1 MRADSSALLSRLLLG
16 CLLSM
21 PAPVRA
27 QAAEKPPE
35 PAPAQEP
42 GGAGFETQG
51 TVGVGY
57 RFTDV
62 TGQEDRYR
70 EFFNL
75 SDGLRLTDFTFF
87 GRAPKGQT
95 LFADTFSLSA
105 SGLGGDPYETM
116 QLMARKNGLYDL
128 RASFRQS
135 SFFWDRADTGYTNN
149 HAWNTRRKLGSVSF
163 LLHAT
168 DNLRLAFEL
177 SHSGRSGMNLTT
189 RTVDYFGSPASWGTF
204 ARANAYTIL
213 APLDETT
220 NRYAGGIDYSRH
232 GWNAHYRAGYQVLDD
247 AVTAN
252 AASSLSI
259 DVADPLS
266 PREALEN
273 GSYQDY
279 RRLTTPISELS
290 YDGKLTPTLEW
301 RGGYIFYRY
310 SGPSGLQAAYSG
322 LARSGS
328 TLVPYDL
335 SLDTRA
341 SVTEPTHVLDQGF
354 TWDANGWVSVLV
366 DYRYQQT
373 NIDSTAEFTTN
384 FNSSPG
390 AGEAVARWRQKRN
403 QVDVDLRFEPRAD
416 LLLQAGMR
424 YLHND
429 IKVSEDGDVDPFAT
443 RRVNTVWPT
452 FRVSWK
458 PNKIV
463 DVRADIDSISNDVS
477 YTRLTP
483 ETNVGSR
490 LLFTVRPT
498 DQLSIV
504 DAANLR
510 HQSLDAASYTAN
522 IRSNAVT
529 ANYQYSDDLAVFGG
543 YSYDGLDATAAA
555 SFVRGTPPLDVT
567 LRDTTANHVW
577 QAGFSWKAMPR
588 LDVTF
593 AGNYIRTTGEGSIT
607 GETPLY
613 GPIRYPYATGTVSYD
628 FPSVGRLSVDVTR
641 TYYIEELT
649 TLDNFGA
656 RMAMIRWTRTF

>member
-1 MRADSSALLSRLLLG
+1 MAVMRTDSSVLLPRLLLG
-16 CLLSM
+16 VLLAVS
-21 PAPVRA
+21 APVRA
-27 QAAEKPPE
+27 QDNEKPPG
-35 PAPAQEP
+35 PAPAP
-42 GGAGFETQG
+42 ATGFETQG

-62 TGQEDRYR
+62 SGQDHRYR
-70 EFFNL
+70 ELFNL
-75 SDGLRLTDFTFF
+75 DDGLRLTDFTFF
-87 GRAPKGQT
+87 GRAASGQH
-95 LFADTFSLSA
+95 LFADTFSMSA
-105 SGLGGDPYETM
+105 SGLGGDPYQAI
-116 QLMARKNGLYDL
+116 QLTARRNSLYDL

-135 SFFWDRADTGYTNN
+135 NFFWDRSDTGYTNN
-149 HAWNTRRKLGSVSF
+149 HAWNTRRKLGTVSF

-168 DNLRLAFEL
+168 SNLRLAFDF
-177 SHSGRSGMNLTT
+177 SHSGRNGMNLTT
-189 RTVDYFGSPASWGTF
+189 RTVDYFGSPAAWGSF
-204 ARANAYTIL
+204 ARANAYTML

-232 GWNAHYRAGYQVLDD
+232 GWNAHYRTGYQIFDD
-247 AVTAN
+247 TVIAN
-252 AASSLSI
+252 AASGVSI

-266 PREALEN
+266 RGETLEN

-279 RRLTTPISELS
+279 RRLTTPISEFS
-290 YDGKLTPTLEW
+290 YDGRLTPALEW
-301 RGGYIFYRY
+301 RGGYTFYRY

-341 SVTEPTHVLDQGF
+341 NVSEPTHVLDQGV
-354 TWDANGWVSVLV
+354 TWDASGWVSVLV

-373 NIDSTAEFTTN
+373 GIDSTSHFTTN

-390 AGEAVARWRQKRN
+390 AGEATNRWRQKRN
-403 QVDVDLRFEPRAD
+403 QVDVDFQFVPRAD
-416 LLLQAGMR
+416 LLVSAGVR
-424 YLHND
+424 YLRND
-429 IKVSEDGDVDPFAT
+429 IKVSEDGTADPYAT
-443 RRVNTVWPT
+443 RRVRTVWPT

-458 PNKIV
+458 PSPMV

-490 LLFTVRPT
+490 ILVTVRPT

-504 DAANLR
+504 DAVNVR
-510 HQSLDAASYTAN
+510 HQSLDAADYTAN

-529 ANYQYSDDLAVFGG
+529 ANYQYTDNVAVFGG

-555 SFVRGTPPLDVT
+555 SFLRGTPPLDVT
-567 LRDTTANHVW
+567 LRDTTVNHVW
-577 QAGFSWKAMPR
+577 QAGFSWSPLPR

-593 AGNYIRTTGEGSIT
+593 AGNYIRTTGLGSIT

-613 GPIRYPYATGTVSYD
+613 GPITYPYGTGTVSYD

-641 TYYIEELT
+641 TYYIEELN

-656 RMAMIRWTRTF
+656 RIVMIRWTRKL